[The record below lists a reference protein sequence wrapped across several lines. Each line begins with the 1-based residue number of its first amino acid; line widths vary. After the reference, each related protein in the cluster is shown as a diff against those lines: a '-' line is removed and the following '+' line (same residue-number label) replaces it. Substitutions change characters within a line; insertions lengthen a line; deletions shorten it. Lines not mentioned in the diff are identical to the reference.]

1 MNRKRKI
8 DLRKSIIEIEN
19 PYPKDDL
26 ILSYADFL
34 KHRDYLCYYKF
45 NPQVFHNILKITN
58 DEWTSSTKI
67 NRLSLISI
75 LKNYIM
81 SDNKYLNRKK
91 ILTSESKFLIFE
103 LFRKVFEEDK
113 YISVKQ
119 QDEARRI
126 CNNLLININ
135 LTSSEEQW
143 LCENIEMSELILNR
157 VLRYPTKSRIISNW
171 ASQNFEKT
179 ISRNRRAEITSW
191 IIDEKT
197 KFEIEQQTLID
208 DFEFL
213 NAIDSLAI
221 QKYAEALKTTNKIN
235 NKIEIQTKEKTE
247 ITNSDETRE
256 LLEIRPE
263 FGLLNNAVKM
273 IEEKFGPL
281 SLSIRK
287 YDNDELFNQDKELS
301 SFEHSE
307 PIAPELKLTRRF
319 YEVAMDRAKYYPE
332 SIPDFEK
339 LQIDFYN
346 NLLHYQRTT
355 MIWAITYSRLDNT
368 VKYSLLKK
376 YYNNETHNTMFRVCK
391 KTKNKK
397 LLKWILEQQ

>member
-1 MNRKRKI
+1 MNKERQI
-8 DLRKSIIEIEN
+8 DLRKSILEIEN

-45 NPQVFHNILKITN
+45 NPRVFHNILKITN
-58 DEWTSSTKI
+58 DEWASSNRI

-75 LKNYIM
+75 LKNYII
-81 SDNKYLNRKK
+81 SNNKDLTRKK
-91 ILTSESKFLIFE
+91 ILTPETRFLIFE
-103 LFRKVFEEDK
+103 LFRKVFEEDN

-119 QDEARRI
+119 IDEARRI
-126 CNNLLININ
+126 CNNLLINVN
-135 LTSSEEQW
+135 LTPTEEQW
-143 LCENIEMSELILNR
+143 LCENIEVSELLLNR

-171 ASQNFEKT
+171 ARQNFDMV

-191 IIDEKT
+191 IIDEKPN
-197 KFEIEQQTLID
+197 FEIENQTLID

-213 NAIDSLAI
+213 NAIDSLTI
-221 QKYAEALKTTNKIN
+221 QKYEEALKSTKKIDNKID
-235 NKIEIQTKEKTE
+235 IQAKEKTE
-247 ITNSDETRE
+247 ITENDEARA
-256 LLEIRPE
+256 LLETNPE
-263 FGLLNNAVKM
+263 FRLLNNAIKM

-287 YDNDELFNQDKELS
+287 HINDDLFNQNNELS
-301 SFEHSE
+301 SFENSE
-307 PIAPELKLTRRF
+307 TTAPELKLTRRF
-319 YEVAMDRAKYYPE
+319 YEVAMDRAKYYPV

-346 NLLHYQRTT
+346 NLSHYQITT

-368 VKYSLLKK
+368 VKSSLLKK
-376 YYNNETHNTMFRVCK
+376 YYNNETHNTMFKVCK
-391 KTKNKK
+391 KTKNMK
-397 LLKWILEQQ
+397 LLKWMLAQQ